1 MNELKSKACNKN
13 ILFIIFTILQIT
25 CIVLVIY
32 NLLNRYIQS
41 KADRNIRQELIYT
54 YKQEKSVK
62 QEGEKIY
69 TKIDKLAELQKIN
82 SDIVALIQIEGTN
95 INYPVLQTTNNSY
108 YMTHNYKKEK
118 SKDGSLFLDMSYNWK
133 RPSTNLL
140 IYGHNNIGSREMFV
154 DLVKYKN
161 ESFYKTHKIIK
172 FTTNEEEAQYEIIS
186 VFLSKVYYQDE
197 TDVFR
202 YYYFINADN
211 KREFDI
217 FINNCK
223 KTSLYEIKTTAEYG
237 DSLMTLSTCEYSKI
251 NGRLAVVAK
260 KITE

>member
-1 MNELKSKACNKN
+1 MNRFCH
-13 ILFIIFTILQIT
+13 IL
-25 CIVLVIY
+25 
-32 NLLNRYIQS
+32 S
-41 KADRNIRQELIYT
+41 
-54 YKQEKSVK
+54 
-62 QEGEKIY
+62 
-69 TKIDKLAELQKIN
+69 
-82 SDIVALIQIEGTN
+82 
-95 INYPVLQTTNNSY
+95 
-108 YMTHNYKKEK
+108 
-118 SKDGSLFLDMSYNWK
+118 
-133 RPSTNLL
+133 
-140 IYGHNNIGSREMFV
+140 
-154 DLVKYKN
+154 
-161 ESFYKTHKIIK
+161 HKIIK